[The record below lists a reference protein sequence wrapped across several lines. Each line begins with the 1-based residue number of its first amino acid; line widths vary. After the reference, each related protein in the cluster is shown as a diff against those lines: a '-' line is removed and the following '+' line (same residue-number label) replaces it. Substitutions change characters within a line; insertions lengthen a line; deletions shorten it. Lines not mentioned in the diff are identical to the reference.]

1 MDYHLE
7 KQIRLNDKT
16 KYKNLYSW
24 CLEEIDSEGEK
35 SGKDFIPW
43 AWNFHFTASE
53 LRLNQGFGFGF
64 GEFPQF
70 GNDEKDEKEDS
81 KEQNFEDSEG
91 ITAILHAGICTD
103 GKRLEDN
110 TMFSMFGTD
119 RAINKFSLQIYKV
132 ENEGKERCQIWGGV
146 SNTLE
151 IEFRNETSPDSIE
164 INLGLS
170 EARFN
175 KLAKLISTNR
185 IDSARIGLSRVS
197 GFYSE
202 WSPSI
207 STRMV
212 KVLTRGS
219 GHEIIRED
227 GCDIN
232 PPRLG
237 NIGKFNMTLITRCKL
252 NPKQDFT
259 ALNISKAFED
269 DDFYEEES
277 EVKEV
282 EDLTHQLAMARIV
295 QKEDLTQLALARIV
309 QNQVEIIK
317 LKTPLWI
324 ITFLLGAKILSSWL

>member
-1 MDYHLE
+1 VIAALCVKPSPREERDAMDYHLE

-16 KYKNLYSW
+16 EHKSLYSW

-35 SGKDFIPW
+35 AGKDFIPW
-43 AWNFHFTASE
+43 AWSFHFTASE
-53 LRLNQGFGFGF
+53 LRLNQGFGFG
-64 GEFPQF
+64 ELSLF
-70 GNDEKDEKEDS
+70 GNDEKEQEEN
-81 KEQNFEDSEG
+81 KEQNFEDSEV

-103 GKRLEDN
+103 GKRLEDD
-110 TMFSMFGTD
+110 TRFSMFGTD
-119 RAINKFSLQIYKV
+119 RAITNFSLRIYKV
-132 ENEGKERCQIWGGV
+132 ENEEKERCQIWGGV
-146 SNTLE
+146 SYTSE
-151 IEFRNETSPDSIE
+151 IDFRNETSPDSIE
-164 INLGLS
+164 IHLALS

-175 KLAKLISTNR
+175 KLAELISTNR

-212 KVLTRGS
+212 KVLTSGS
-219 GHEIIRED
+219 EHEIIKSD

-237 NIGKFNMTLITRCKL
+237 NIGKFDLTLITRCKL

-259 ALNISKAFED
+259 ALNISKAFDD
-269 DDFYEEES
+269 DDFYEEER
-277 EVKEV
+277 EVKE
-282 EDLTHQLAMARIV
+282 A
-295 QKEDLTQLALARIV
+295 EDLTQLALARIV

-324 ITFLLGAKILSSWL
+324 ITFLVGAKILSSWF